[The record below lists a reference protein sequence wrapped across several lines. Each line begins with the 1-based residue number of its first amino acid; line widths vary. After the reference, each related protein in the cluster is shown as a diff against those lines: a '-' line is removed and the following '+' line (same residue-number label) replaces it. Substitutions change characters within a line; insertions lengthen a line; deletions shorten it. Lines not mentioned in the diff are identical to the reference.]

1 MVCKEAGRDDEG
13 MSKKQLMQAGALA
26 AMITGL
32 LMYLVF
38 FHAWMLIMGIC
49 VSAIFVLIFFL
60 VVLVWTKGAILP
72 SPYPHYR
79 VVLKERGQEDE

>member
-1 MVCKEAGRDDEG
+1 
-13 MSKKQLMQAGALA
+13 MSKKQLAQAGVLA

-32 LMYLVF
+32 LMYLVS
-38 FHAWMLIMGIC
+38 FHAWMLIMGTC
-49 VSAIFVLIFFL
+49 VCAIFMLIFFL

-72 SPYPHYR
+72 NPYPHYR